1 MDMQLRRDSFQRK
14 VSAMRRMVLALD
26 RQVQADS
33 ITEKELAKRWVSLW
47 GAIAGV
53 RRFPLEKPGRLQEAL
68 DNPATTKADPNLVT
82 LAD

>member
-1 MDMQLRRDSFQRK
+1 MQPRRDSFQRK

-26 RQVQADS
+26 RQAHADS

-53 RRFPLEKPGRLQEAL
+53 RRFPLEKPGRAVYKRRWIIQPRRKL
-68 DNPATTKADPNLVT
+68 T
-82 LAD
+82 LTW

>member
-1 MDMQLRRDSFQRK
+1 MQLRRDSFQRK

-26 RQVQADS
+26 RQAQADS

-53 RRFPLEKPGRLQEAL
+53 RRFPLEKPGRAIYKRRWIIQPRRKL
-68 DNPATTKADPNLVT
+68 T
-82 LAD
+82 LTW

>member
-1 MDMQLRRDSFQRK
+1 MQLRRDSFQRK

-26 RQVQADS
+26 RQAQADS

-53 RRFPLEKPGRLQEAL
+53 RRFPLEKPGRAIYKRRWIIQ
-68 DNPATTKADPNLVT
+68 PRRNLT
-82 LAD
+82 LTW